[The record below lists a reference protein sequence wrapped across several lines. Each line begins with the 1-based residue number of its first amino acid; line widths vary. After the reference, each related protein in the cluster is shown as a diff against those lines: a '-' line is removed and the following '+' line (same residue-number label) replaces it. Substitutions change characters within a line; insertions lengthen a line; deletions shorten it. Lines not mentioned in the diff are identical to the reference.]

1 MKSFSFMVGMSYG
14 TLMSE
19 ASPARVR
26 VRVRVRVRGRVTGS
40 GSGFRVRVRVRV
52 RVKGWHR
59 LPAAAARG

>member
-26 VRVRVRVRGRVTGS
+26 VRVRVRVRGT
-40 GSGFRVRVRVRV
+40 RVRVRVRV
-52 RVKGWHR
+52 QG
-59 LPAAAARG
+59 